1 MQEPPM
7 TPRFGPIVQAA
18 YLVSNLADAI
28 EQWSAAL
35 GLPLFY
41 RIDNVPFE
49 SMTYRGQAVQF
60 PLSTAIAYSGDLQ
73 IELLLSM
80 PEQEAQFPEFFRTG
94 EGKLHHYQI
103 RTVNI
108 DELLKQ
114 KQWRDRTLLRGKSSA
129 GMEICFVDA
138 DLPDGSFL
146 EIVETSADVLL
157 FMDKFKTLS
166 NTWTGEPQVVSREQL
181 ISLIY
186 RT

>member
-1 MQEPPM
+1 M
-7 TPRFGPIVQAA
+7 TSRIGPIVQAA

-103 RTVNI
+103 KTMAGQNLATRQIVGRHGNLLCRCRLTGRQFPRNRRNFGRRPAVYGQVQDTV
-108 DELLKQ
+108 
-114 KQWRDRTLLRGKSSA
+114 
-129 GMEICFVDA
+129 
-138 DLPDGSFL
+138 
-146 EIVETSADVLL
+146 
-157 FMDKFKTLS
+157 
-166 NTWTGEPQVVSREQL
+166 
-181 ISLIY
+181 
-186 RT
+186 